1 MCEVVENMKKN
12 NVMCQCWTILLALVN
27 GTVDASKCG
36 TFNNLKIVGVRRS
49 WNQRVVFF
57 VYCAKKGLTI
67 RKKWTPEI
75 HKNED
80 HFDCFKDEKIFWW
93 ED

>member
-1 MCEVVENMKKN
+1 M
-12 NVMCQCWTILLALVN
+12 ALVN

-67 RKKWTPEI
+67 RKQMNAGNTQRMKIIE
-75 HKNED
+75 
-80 HFDCFKDEKIFWW
+80 CFKDEKSFDGKIKKDQWRVLKR
-93 ED
+93 